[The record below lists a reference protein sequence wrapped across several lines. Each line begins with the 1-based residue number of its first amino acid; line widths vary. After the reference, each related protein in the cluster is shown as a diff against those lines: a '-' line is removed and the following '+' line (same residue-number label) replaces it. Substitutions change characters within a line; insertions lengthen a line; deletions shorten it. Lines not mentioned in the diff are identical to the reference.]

1 MRGIMRSF
9 TSCQASDMDR
19 LFWCSLLLTFLPV
32 IESVKNNDS
41 CLFQPNRVIWKKTGH
56 SAVLNCTVRSPYSS
70 KEWKYEWFAFKENS
84 HLRLNL
90 SDSLKYSLESA
101 SLHIKS
107 LNVKDSGIYHCAAV
121 SSGDPG
127 LDAQC
132 VGTGTTLVV
141 RDKSLAMQV
150 LLWLSFVLLAI
161 YSLALVTLLLKKYG
175 YNMSVCRRMCK
186 SEKKNSIKKRAQF
199 RDVLQE
205 MYRKRNLDRGKK
217 NVSRDHS
224 HVEAASTEFKSSA
237 DDIYQNV

>member
-161 YSLALVTLLLKKYG
+161 YSLALVTLLLKK
-175 YNMSVCRRMCK
+175 
-186 SEKKNSIKKRAQF
+186 KNSIKKRAQF